1 MSEESSA
8 NVDTEAAKP
17 RSKVLTAL
25 SKIYVQVFIALILGV
40 IAGFAFPDFGA
51 TLQPLG
57 NAFIALIKMIV
68 GPIVFCVIVLG
79 IASSG
84 SAKSV
89 GRVGVK
95 ALIYFE
101 ILSVIALAIGTA
113 FALLFK
119 PGEGMGVD
127 PASLDTES
135 ASQYTANP
143 VEGGVVGFFLNIIPP
158 NPVAAL
164 ADGDI
169 LQILF
174 FSLLFGIALLLL
186 GRRYTPVVNGIQLLS
201 DVLFKIMGFIMRTAP
216 IGVFGAMAFTIGAYG
231 IGTLRQ
237 LGLLLIVFW
246 SACIFF
252 LVFVVGVIA
261 ATCKVNFLKLI
272 RYFKEEILI
281 VLGTE
286 STEAVMPQCMQKL
299 KNMGISR
306 GVVSLTFPA
315 GYSFN
320 MDGATIYLAMGA
332 LFIAQAT
339 DTHLS
344 WGQILMILA
353 VGFVTSHGSAG
364 VAGAVFF
371 ILVATLDAV
380 GTVPVAGVALLI
392 GIDRIM
398 NELRAVTNLIGNIVA
413 SIFVARW
420 ENAIDYEKLSEA
432 LSAKKPKKAKS
443 AVKA

>member
-1 MSEESSA
+1 MSVET
-8 NVDTEAAKP
+8 NEASEHKVVKTK
-17 RSKVLTAL
+17 SKLWNAL
-25 SKIYVQVFIALILGV
+25 SKIYIQVFIALILGV
-40 IAGFAFPDFGA
+40 IVGFIFPAFGT

-57 NAFIALIKMIV
+57 DAFIALIKMIV
-68 GPIVFCVIVLG
+68 GPIVFCVLVLG

-84 SAKSV
+84 SVESV

-113 FALLFK
+113 FALLFN
-119 PGEGMGVD
+119 PGENMGID
-127 PASLDTES
+127 PASLDTEA
-135 ASQYTANP
+135 ASQYTSSP
-143 VEGGVVGFFLNIIPP
+143 IEGGVTGFFLNIIPA
-158 NPVAAL
+158 NPIAAL

-186 GRRYTPVVNGIQLLS
+186 GRKYNPVVQGVQFLS
-201 DVLFKIMGFIMRTAP
+201 EILFKIMGFIMRTAP

-231 IGTLRQ
+231 LGTLRQ

-252 LVFVVGVIA
+252 LIFVVGVVA
-261 ATCKVNFLKLI
+261 ALCKVNFFKLI
-272 RYFKEEILI
+272 RYFQEEILI

-286 STEAVMPQCMQKL
+286 STEAVMPQCMKKL
-299 KNMGISR
+299 RDMGVSR
-306 GVVSLTFPA
+306 RITSLTFPA

-344 WGQILMILA
+344 WGQIAMILA

-380 GTVPVAGVALLI
+380 GTIPVAGVALLI
-392 GIDRIM
+392 GVDRIM
-398 NELRAVTNLIGNIVA
+398 NELRSVTNLIGNIVA
-413 SIFVARW
+413 TIFIARW
-420 ENAIDYEKLSEA
+420 EKAIDYDVLETVLNR
-432 LSAKKPKKAKS
+432 KAIKN
-443 AVKA
+443 